1 MRTKKVRGVSISV
14 KTKQDTDLAWAIYP
28 YNNAG
33 LDSREGVTNDPY
45 WRKKIKARVDA
56 THPYSRTIWPAKSS
70 SIGKWNVNWTW
81 LWKEM
86 FTGKV
91 RSSQTI
97 GSPCLSSLAAHTFVS
112 GISQVAAV
120 EYATSIAKLA
130 FLSKIKEHQ
139 NPFQGLPFLG
149 ELKETLRMIRHPL
162 RGIIRQNANSALH
175 LTRLQRLYQN
185 KLARLE
191 EVFKNWHLQWTYGIS
206 PLINDIQGA
215 VGTIDRMFDD
225 PGVTKIQVT
234 IPVPSSKVFS
244 DKGLHR
250 YEGNT
255 QLIGYQYDISA
266 EGSVR
271 FVGAMNERF
280 QAATS
285 GRLSEVVGMTA
296 RDIVPAV
303 WELTGYSFLVDYF
316 VNVGSV
322 VGGLF
327 TDTSSLVYCCRSVRL
342 KQKGQGYAMALP
354 GEFQPLSW
362 PVGIVSGNLDKV
374 SLNRDIPSLHVG
386 IRDFHWQD
394 TTTGQLFN
402 TAVLTSAKIRD
413 LVFSISTLR
422 R

>member
-1 MRTKKVRGVSISV
+1 
-14 KTKQDTDLAWAIYP
+14 
-28 YNNAG
+28 
-33 LDSREGVTNDPY
+33 
-45 WRKKIKARVDA
+45 
-56 THPYSRTIWPAKSS
+56 
-70 SIGKWNVNWTW
+70 
-81 LWKEM
+81 M

-97 GSPCLSSLAAHTFVS
+97 GSPCLSSLAAHTFVT

-130 FLSKIKEHQ
+130 FLSKVKEHQ

-215 VGTIDRMFDD
+215 VGTINRMFDD

-342 KQKGQGYAMALP
+342 KHKGQGYAMALP

-362 PVGIVSGNLDKV
+362 PIGIVSGNLDKV